1 MKNENLDVESVE
13 IGEMKKIHILD
24 SSTLEPEDRVTVI
37 EETSMVTEG
46 DLGNKDKRIIGRPK
60 VYDLDGNLLAEEE
73 NLVVMGGREIVA
85 ALISGM
91 APELSNYKIN
101 YVSIGTGGTDSNNG
115 VPSTVGPFD
124 NDTTLANPVQIGI
137 SSDSD
142 TSTND
147 YKYIGDGY
155 LKRIQ
160 SDGSIVVSSED
171 HLINGPTGQITVSAN
186 TVITY
191 NITIQKDEPVDKP
204 VKFNEAGLYAVE
216 YINGIPSKTNHILFA
231 RFTTLDKYLDIHDGI
246 IIEWNI
252 LV

>member
-1 MKNENLDVESVE
+1 MKNENL
-13 IGEMKKIHILD
+13 GEMKKIHVLD
-24 SSTLEPEDRVTVI
+24 SSTLEPEDRVSVI
-37 EETSMVTEG
+37 EETSIVTEG
-46 DLGNKDKRIIGRPK
+46 NLGNKEKRIIGRPK

-91 APELSNYKIN
+91 SPELSNYKIN
-101 YVSIGTGGTDSNNG
+101 YVGIGTGGTDSNNG

-124 NDTTLANPVQIGI
+124 NDTNLANIVRIAPTEL
-137 SSDSD
+137 SD

-147 YKYIGDGY
+147 YKYVNDGY

-171 HLINGPTGQITVSAN
+171 HIINGPTGQITVSAN

-191 NITIQKDEPVDKP
+191 NIIIQKDEPVDKP

-216 YINGIPSKTNHILFA
+216 YINDIPSKTNHILFA

-246 IIEWNI
+246 VIEWNI

>member
-1 MKNENLDVESVE
+1 MKNENL
-13 IGEMKKIHILD
+13 GEMKKLHILD
-24 SSTLEPEDRVTVI
+24 SSTLEPEDRVSII
-37 EETSMVTEG
+37 EETSMVENG
-46 DLGNKDKRIIGRPK
+46 DLGNKTKRIIGRPK

-124 NDTTLANPVQIGI
+124 NDTVLANPVPIARTE
-137 SSDSD
+137 DSD
-142 TSTND
+142 TATND
-147 YKYIGDGY
+147 YKYVGDGY

-171 HLINGPTGQITVSAN
+171 HTINGPSGQVTVSAQ

-191 NITIQKDEPVDKP
+191 NIIIQKDEPVDKP

-246 IIEWNI
+246 VIEWNI